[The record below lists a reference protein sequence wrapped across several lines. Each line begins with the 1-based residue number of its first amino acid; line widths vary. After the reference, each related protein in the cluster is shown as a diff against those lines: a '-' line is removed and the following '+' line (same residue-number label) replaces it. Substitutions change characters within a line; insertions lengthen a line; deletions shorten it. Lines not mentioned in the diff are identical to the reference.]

1 MREVLVRTRHF
12 AILSVLVALPAAAG
26 SSVPVPFDVQVPL
39 VLKALTYDRNLKSR
53 AGDHVRIAVLVPKGA
68 RAAAERLST
77 ALDGLPDRTVNGLPV
92 SFREVPVSGIAALET
107 ALRDTRWVA
116 VYVLPG
122 FTHEELREVRRV
134 CEVRQIL
141 PVAAVADEVEHGMAF
156 AIGAEAGKPQIVVNI
171 AGSKACG
178 SEFEL
183 ALLRVSR
190 VVQ

>member
-1 MREVLVRTRHF
+1 VRTRHF